1 MKRRI
6 AVFTGSR
13 AEYGLL
19 YRLMRSI
26 VQSFRLDL
34 QVIAAAMHFAPEF
47 GATWSEIKNDGFAI
61 DARIEML
68 VASDSAV
75 GVLKS
80 IGLGVIGMADAL
92 DRLRPDAL
100 VVLGDRFETLAA
112 AQSALVLGIPLV
124 HLHGGEITEGAY
136 DDAFRHAITKFA
148 TWHFTATEDYRRRVI
163 QLGESPDR
171 VFNCGALGLDHLLLT
186 TPVPWAEL
194 CTSLQFELREP
205 YFLATYHPATNA
217 DEDPVVTV
225 RAMLAALEQF
235 PDHQVVWTYP
245 NADNGGRA
253 IIAAL
258 RDYAAGA
265 PSRYLLLPSLGS
277 RRYLTI
283 LMHAAAVIGN
293 SSSAI
298 IEAPSLG
305 VPTVDIGSRQR
316 GRIAARSVLHASA
329 DEASIQETIRFA
341 LSATHRA
348 ITALRE
354 NPYGQGHA
362 VDTIIRVLE
371 TADLSQRKRFHD
383 LECGE

>member
-1 MKRRI
+1 MTRRI

-19 YRLMRSI
+19 YWLMRGIMRSAT
-26 VQSFRLDL
+26 LEL

-47 GATWSEIKNDGFAI
+47 GATWKEIGSDGFPI
-61 DARIEML
+61 DARVEML
-68 VASDSAV
+68 LASDSAV

-80 IGLGVIGMADAL
+80 MGLGVIGMADAL

-112 AQSALVLGIPLV
+112 AQSAVVLGIPLV

-171 VFNCGALGLDHLLLT
+171 VINCGALGLDHVLLT
-186 TPVPWAEL
+186 APVSWAEL
-194 CTSLQFELREP
+194 CASLGFELREP

-217 DEDPVVTV
+217 EEDPVASV
-225 RAMLAALEQF
+225 RALVAALDRF

-258 RDYAAGA
+258 HEHAAGRT
-265 PSRYLLLPSLGS
+265 SRFLVVPSLGT

-293 SSSAI
+293 SSSGI

-316 GRIAARSVLHASA
+316 GRVAAQSVLHASA
-329 DEASIQETIRFA
+329 DENSILEMLRSA
-341 LSATHRA
+341 LSPEHRELA
-348 ITALRE
+348 RRRE
-354 NPYGQGHA
+354 NPYGAGCA
-362 VDTIIRVLE
+362 AECIIGVLE
-371 TADLSQRKRFHD
+371 TADLNRRKRFHD
-383 LECGE
+383 LEHDE

>member
-19 YRLMRSI
+19 HGLLRSI
-26 VQSFRLDL
+26 VRSSSLEL

-47 GATWSEIKNDGFAI
+47 GATWSEIESDGFAI

-68 VASDSAV
+68 LASDSPV

-80 IGLGVIGMADAL
+80 MGLGVIGMADAL

-171 VFNCGALGLDHLLLT
+171 VINCGALGLDRMLLT
-186 TPVPWAEL
+186 APVPWTEL
-194 CTSLQFELREP
+194 CTSLKFELREP
-205 YFLATYHPATNA
+205 YFLATYHPATYS
-217 DEDPVVTV
+217 DEDPVASV
-225 RAMLAALEQF
+225 RAMLAALERF
-235 PDHQVVWTYP
+235 PDYQVVWTYP

-258 RDYAAGA
+258 HDYAAGV
-265 PSRYLLLPSLGS
+265 PSRFLVMPSLGS

-293 SSSAI
+293 SSSGI

-329 DEASIQETIRFA
+329 DEASILGTLHSA
-341 LSATHRA
+341 LSPEHRA
-348 ITALRE
+348 IATRRD
-354 NPYGQGHA
+354 NPYGEGHA
-362 VDTIIRVLE
+362 ADCIIRVLE
-371 TADLSQRKRFHD
+371 TADLNRRKRFHD
-383 LECGE
+383 LEHGQ

>member
-6 AVFTGSR
+6 AIFTGSR

-19 YRLMRSI
+19 YWLMRGIKKS
-26 VQSFRLDL
+26 SSLEL
-34 QVIAAAMHFAPEF
+34 QVIAAAMHLAPEF
-47 GATWSEIKNDGFAI
+47 GATGSEIESDGFAI

-68 VASDSAV
+68 LASDSAV

-80 IGLGVIGMADAL
+80 MGLAVIGMADAL

-163 QLGESPDR
+163 QLGEAPDR
-171 VFNCGALGLDHLLLT
+171 VINCGALGLDHLLLT
-186 TPVPWAEL
+186 APVPWTEL
-194 CTSLQFELREP
+194 CTSLGFELREP
-205 YFLATYHPATNA
+205 YFLATYHAATNA
-217 DEDPVVTV
+217 DEDPVASV
-225 RAMLAALEQF
+225 RAIAAVLERF

-258 RDYAAGA
+258 RDYAAGT
-265 PSRYLLLPSLGS
+265 PDRFLVIRSLGS
-277 RRYLTI
+277 RRYLTV
-283 LMHAAAVIGN
+283 LTHAAAVIGN
-293 SSSAI
+293 SSSGI
-298 IEAPSLG
+298 IEAPSFG

-316 GRIAARSVLHASA
+316 GRIAARSVLHSSV
-329 DEASIQETIRFA
+329 DEASILGAVRSA
-341 LSATHRA
+341 LSPQHRA
-348 ITALRE
+348 ITTRRE
-354 NPYGQGHA
+354 NPYGAGHA
-362 VDTIIRVLE
+362 ADRIVHVLE
-371 TADLSQRKRFHD
+371 TVVLNQRKRFYD
-383 LECGE
+383 LEHGQ